1 MKIATT
7 FGASKMPNGTK
18 EYNEGIKLGQFLSQK
33 GYIVKCGGY
42 QGLMEA
48 VSKGVHLSGGECI
61 GVTIELFDKIRPK
74 NPYLTKKIVCK
85 DLYERLKYLI
95 EDSKLFIAQP
105 GSIGTLNEI
114 FMVLALKYGGFKP
127 DVRVV
132 LIGQMYKEMTNCS
145 FIDRNFIENVEIYK
159 DVDEFI
165 ENWLHG

>member
-1 MKIATT
+1 MKVATT
-7 FGASKMPNGTK
+7 FGASKIQNWTK
-18 EYNEGIKLGQFLSQK
+18 EYKEGIKLGKYLSQK

-48 VSKGVHLSGGECI
+48 VSKGVYGSNGICI

-74 NPYLTKKIVCK
+74 NPYLSKKIVCK
-85 DLYERLKYLI
+85 NLYERLKTLI
-95 EDSKLFIAQP
+95 EDSSIFIAQP

-127 DVRVV
+127 DIKIF
-132 LIGQMYKEMTNCS
+132 LIGKMYKEMLNCS
-145 FIDRNFIENVEIYK
+145 FIDENFKNSVIVYE

-165 ENWLHG
+165 KKCDI